1 MHAVRLSE
9 VPMQIQLQ
17 QMPLSILDCCKV
29 GLQFATASVNSLEQ
43 AVDYPVRLAYFD
55 MEDITLALLHSFLLL
70 CISQDAQPY
79 INVNALM
86 WLQDKLCWRNGI
98 SV

>member
-1 MHAVRLSE
+1 MHAVSLSE
-9 VPMQIQLQ
+9 VPMQIRLQ
-17 QMPLSILDCCKV
+17 QRPVSILDCCKE
-29 GLQFATASVNSLEQ
+29 GLQFANASVNSSEQ
-43 AVDYPVRLAYFD
+43 VVYYPVRLAYFD